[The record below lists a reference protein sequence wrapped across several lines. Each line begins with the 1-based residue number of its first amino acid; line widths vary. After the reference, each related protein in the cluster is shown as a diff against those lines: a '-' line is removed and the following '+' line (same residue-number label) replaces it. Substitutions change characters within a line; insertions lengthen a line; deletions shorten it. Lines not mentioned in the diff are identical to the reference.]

1 MYQTHV
7 LGPAARR
14 GAVGV
19 FAEAARGGRP
29 VAWTAIA
36 VVALTGF
43 YNVTRLGPIER
54 VMETGAGL
62 LLAGKFM
69 LVLAAVAL
77 AAQRDFSQVP
87 RLRRALRGRP
97 AADGR
102 APHRAPELGAGVL
115 RRLIA
120 AEEEVAVDRLVG
132 LGKLGGGN
140 VMERAD
146 HLRTGKKRLSLF
158 GG

>member
-1 MYQTHV
+1 MALLSVWLHLLGIVAWIGGLMYQTHV
-7 LGPAARR
+7 LGPSARR

-43 YNVTRLGPIER
+43 YNVTRLGPLER

-87 RLRRALRGRP
+87 RLRRALAEGQDP
-97 AADGR
+97 A
-102 APHRAPELGAGVL
+102 PPL
-115 RRLIA
+115 RTIA
-120 AEEEVAVDRLVG
+120 WLDRLVLLLAVAIVY
-132 LGKLGGGN
+132 LG
-140 VMERAD
+140 VAVSRA
-146 HLRTGKKRLSLF
+146 
-158 GG
+158 

>member
-1 MYQTHV
+1 MALLSVWLHLLGVVAWVGGLAYQSHV

-14 GAVGV
+14 GDAGV
-19 FAEAARGGRP
+19 FAEAARRGRP

-43 YNVTRLGPIER
+43 YNVTRLGPLER

-87 RLRRALRGRP
+87 RLSRAL
-97 AADGR
+97 ADGR
-102 APHRAPELGAGVL
+102 DPAPALGT
-115 RRLIA
+115 IA
-120 AEEEVAVDRLVG
+120 WLDRLVLLLAVAIVY
-132 LGKLGGGN
+132 LG
-140 VMERAD
+140 VAVSRA
-146 HLRTGKKRLSLF
+146 
-158 GG
+158 